1 MLISLQLFIASG
13 GFINH
18 VRDTLESDNLT
29 AKEIHQFMRTY
40 YGRQLDMMPH
50 RFFNTVHLTHDRF
63 QSTSLQ
69 ALRRDRVSLPESQHD
84 DAKANSDYSR
94 PVLMLM
100 RRMMFIIERVESDHD
115 RYIRINNR
123 IREWSVMVPVKDN
136 RYIGDPWLS
145 RVDHTSLVSKTSIL
159 LDNDKVSL

>member
-1 MLISLQLFIASG
+1 MLTG
-13 GFINH
+13 
-18 VRDTLESDNLT
+18 DNLT
-29 AKEIHQFMRTY
+29 ERNVHQFMRTY

-123 IREWSVMVPVKDN
+123 IREWSVMDPVEDK
-136 RYIGDPWLS
+136 RYIGDVRLS
-145 RVDHTSLVSKTSIL
+145 RMDSTSLVGKTSTI
-159 LDNDKVSL
+159 LDNNKVRL